1 MLNFKSTIK
10 ILHKKTIKE
19 KLSKTNSPFKI
30 YIKNMFHHSY
40 QKVKKFKLHNSKKN
54 NYTRS
59 SWRVVNCLFSYTFP
73 TIITSPITFI
83 CFA

>member
-30 YIKNMFHHSY
+30 YIKICSTIVN
-40 QKVKKFKLHNSKKN
+40 QKVKKFKLHNSKKK
-54 NYTRS
+54 
-59 SWRVVNCLFSYTFP
+59 
-73 TIITSPITFI
+73 
-83 CFA
+83 